1 MLAVYGIRAQPATPT
16 ATTQCS
22 DELCECV
29 SVALRGGVTSNR
41 YVQIVSGFL
50 SPTTRPQARLPAV
63 EESQRMG
70 AATQRAAKAEIKVEP
85 EIITARLDTGA
96 TCHDFISQTTADALV
111 ARGAN
116 LEPTSGRVCSA
127 FQGEEKSLSNR
138 VNIRYGFYNHLTRTV
153 QRIKISPVI
162 LPALR
167 APLIIGIQTLGKH
180 GLLAKQL
187 PSLCTHST
195 KKRRTEAPSSPEEPL
210 TREDTVDG
218 TTAGLKSAE
227 VRHRTPAVP
236 HDRYKRT
243 G

>member
-1 MLAVYGIRAQPATPT
+1 MQSCYDKARHHFSEGSSPKTNRVTISESKDSLEWRTTAAVNLSGHIGEAPVLAVYGIRAQPATPT

-29 SVALRGGVTSNR
+29 SVALRGGVTSNNCFN
-41 YVQIVSGFL
+41 IVSVVL

-138 VNIRYGFYNHLTRTV
+138 INIR
-153 QRIKISPVI
+153 
-162 LPALR
+162 
-167 APLIIGIQTLGKH
+167 
-180 GLLAKQL
+180 
-187 PSLCTHST
+187 
-195 KKRRTEAPSSPEEPL
+195 
-210 TREDTVDG
+210 
-218 TTAGLKSAE
+218 
-227 VRHRTPAVP
+227 
-236 HDRYKRT
+236 
-243 G
+243 